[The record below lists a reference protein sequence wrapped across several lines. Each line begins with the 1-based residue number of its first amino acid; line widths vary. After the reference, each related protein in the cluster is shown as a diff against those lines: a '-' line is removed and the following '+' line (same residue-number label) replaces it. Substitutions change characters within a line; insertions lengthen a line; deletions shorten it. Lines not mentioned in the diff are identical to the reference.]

1 MIKQINKQI
10 NKRISSHINQQ
21 IYKKIIKKRRQKK
34 KKYMNKNSKIFIF
47 QLTFEIFNEVD
58 FIGETVSEIG
68 KDDFEETL
76 SLFEVS

>member
-1 MIKQINKQI
+1 
-10 NKRISSHINQQ
+10 
-21 IYKKIIKKRRQKK
+21 
-34 KKYMNKNSKIFIF
+34 MNKNSKIFIF

-58 FIGETVSEIG
+58 FIGETVSERG